1 MNQVTCLLG
10 PTSSGKTDLAIALSQ
25 KLPIEIISVDS
36 TQVYCDLNIGSG
48 KPSRDILEKSPHHLI
63 DILPPDQAYSAA
75 QFAEDTN
82 KLIAAIHQRERIPL
96 LVGGTMMYFHTLIN
110 GLHTLPAAD
119 AILREDLEREGHQM
133 GWPMMHQ
140 KLQQVDPEAALR
152 IKPNDK
158 QRIQRA
164 LEIYHTTQRPMSS
177 FLHEQRVSSP
187 FSFLC
192 FALIP
197 LQTDRA
203 VLHHRINQRFQGMLE
218 QGFVEEVQHLRE
230 KYVLHENLPS
240 MRAVG
245 YRHVWQYLEGTISRD
260 VMQEGAKAAT
270 RQLAKRQLTWL
281 RRWPDIV
288 NLDFMDKNNLDI
300 VVNTLNNK

>member
-1 MNQVTCLLG
+1 MNQVICLLG
-10 PTSSGKTDLAIALSQ
+10 PTSSGKTDLAITLSQ
-25 KLPIEIISVDS
+25 KVPVEIISVDS

-48 KPSRDILEKSPHHLI
+48 KPNCEILEKSPHHLI

-82 KLIAAIHQRERIPL
+82 KLIRAIHQRGKIPL

-110 GLHTLPAAD
+110 GLHTLPTAD
-119 AILREDLEREGHQM
+119 PLLRESLEAEGNQI
-133 GWPMMHQ
+133 GWPVMHQ
-140 KLQQVDPEAALR
+140 KLQKIDPEAALR
-152 IKPNDK
+152 IQPNDK

-164 LEIYHTTQRPMSS
+164 LEIYHMTQRPMSS
-177 FLHEQRVSSP
+177 FLHEHRAPSP
-187 FSFLC
+187 FTFLS

-197 LQTDRA
+197 MQTERA
-203 VLHHRINQRFQGMLE
+203 VLHHRINQRFQLMLE
-218 QGFVEEVQHLRE
+218 QGFVDEVQHLRE

-245 YRHVWQYLEGTISRD
+245 YRHVWQYLEGKISHEI
-260 VMQEGAKAAT
+260 MQENAKAAT

-281 RRWPDIV
+281 RRWPGII
-288 NLDFMDKNNLDI
+288 NLDFMDKNNSLI
-300 VVNTLNNK
+300 LSKYLEK